1 MDEPAAEKHLMVYL
15 VTASAKVEDD
25 VSEQAQHGLVD
36 PATVDKEA
44 FFAAVQD
51 AIANPVPDN
60 VSTTDIA
67 LCSMLYLIKW
77 IAAG

>member
-1 MDEPAAEKHLMVYL
+1 MDEPAAEKQLMVYL

-25 VSEQAQHGLVD
+25 VSEQAQRGLVD

-60 VSTTDIA
+60 VLTDIA